1 MRVDVNTE
9 SNFYAVVLST
19 VAVVVAFFTSFAQ
32 ADDTDLFDVS
42 AVSAPARITVVVDTS
57 GSMAR
62 VENDPR
68 PEVTSYNGDCVGEQ
82 VYADREDT
90 YPYRIIGQFT
100 IQNADRKICIVR
112 SILLSFL
119 DPDVGG
125 DSVWPDNFEV
135 GLARYGVPGGVVV
148 APVSALGSIVDPD
161 SHRNRLIQSVQSL
174 TAAGSTPLVGS
185 YLEIAEYL
193 TGGQAVGA
201 ASSESDSSVWVG
213 DTSSNT
219 RYKGVDLGPQCGITN
234 NHLVFLT
241 DGASSCEKGS
251 RFTEFERE
259 SSGCSAPTNSV
270 LMGDLGTR
278 INEFVTGEVNQYHDE
293 CPANFLSTYA
303 GNSNYESYWGCLSIM
318 SDALHNHTQTDG
330 ANSVNA
336 GVTTH
341 VIAYDMGSASSD
353 VSDGMSNWAVNGGGQ
368 FVAANNSSELA
379 DAFKTISNEAILPG
393 TFVVASSGVG
403 VNQLNRFLHLDEMYF
418 AMFTPSSKPFWYGN
432 LKKYFFQVGLDG
444 ELGVYANSAKT
455 EQATDDG
462 VFLPGVLSEWSDVVP
477 AYYNTNNLQSV
488 DGDIAHV
495 GGAASKIEQ
504 PADRKLYVY
513 YDGDRHLIQPDN
525 AADTNEDIDELRT
538 KLSADYAGLLA
549 DPSGADQALLASY
562 GTDTLVPS
570 LNWVLGVDEND
581 EWIRLSQH
589 IDPSQRPAA
598 PQDTRTD
605 SNDLRTF
612 YGAPLHSSPALVNY
626 RSRDAL
632 GNALTDPDDVVF
644 ISTNDGKLYAV
655 DSDTGEE
662 HLAYMPEAMLK
673 RPSLTER
680 SPVERMYD
688 ATKPTAADGGLIYGL
703 DSSWTVWRQDVNRN
717 GNIDEAT
724 SDFVYLYG
732 GMRRG
737 GRNYYILDAT
747 NVQASETISELA
759 VLEGGTGP
767 FVNNGQSWSEPRL
780 AIINYAGTPTA
791 VFIIGGGYDTAYDN
805 GRPEALPA
813 RGAQVYIVSARY
825 FTERGTGTP
834 HQAGEVLWWAS
845 ADASGTDTTH
855 AQISALQYSI
865 PSTVKT
871 MDTDGDGYLDHFYVG
886 DMGGQV
892 HRFDVNNSNTGS
904 SNLISNIN
912 DTVIAQ
918 LGFANDGVAVVTDAD
933 DRRFFYP
940 PSVALGNCPRGSCI
954 MVAIGSGWRS
964 NPTNASVTEKF
975 YMLMDYEPFGSAQ
988 PTITETSTASA
999 NGTTLEVLA
1008 LSKTSDADSIVD
1020 VTSDPGIRGYSL
1032 QLGGTGFA
1040 AEKLMGS
1047 PLIVGGTA
1055 YFSTYYRPPVL
1066 TNTRTCQIGEG
1077 AAAIYALGL
1086 GDAQVLTVA
1095 SGLSQNAA
1103 GSMQAL
1109 ISVIEDPII
1118 DDGDGESPAPDT
1130 RRQGG
1135 LLSGTASGGRVP
1147 LNLDAI
1153 RKTRWL
1159 QMD

>member
-1 MRVDVNTE
+1 MRVGVNTK
-9 SNFYAVVLST
+9 SNFYVVALS
-19 VAVVVAFFTSFAQ
+19 AMAFVVAFFSSFAQ

-42 AVSAPARITVVVDTS
+42 AVSAPARITLVVDTS

-62 VENDPR
+62 IENDPR
-68 PEVTSYNGDCVGEQ
+68 PEVTSYNGDCSGEQ
-82 VYADREDT
+82 VYDDLEDRT
-90 YPYRIIGQFT
+90 PYRIIGQFT

-119 DPDVGG
+119 DASVGG
-125 DSVWPDNFEV
+125 EIVWPDNFEV
-135 GLARYGVPGGVVV
+135 GLARYGVPGGIIV
-148 APVSALGSIVDPD
+148 APVSQLGSIADPD
-161 SHRNRLIQSVQSL
+161 SHRNRLIQAVQSL
-174 TAAGSTPLVGS
+174 SAAGATPLVGS
-185 YLEIAEYL
+185 YLEVAEYL

-201 ASSESDSSVWVG
+201 ASSQSDSSVWVG
-213 DTSSNT
+213 DTSSDT

-241 DGASSCEKGS
+241 DGESSCEKGS
-251 RFTEFERE
+251 RFTAFERGQL
-259 SSGCSAPTNSV
+259 GCFAPTNNV
-270 LMGDLGTR
+270 LVGDMGTR

-293 CPANFLSTYA
+293 CRANFLSGYA

-318 SDALHNHTQTDG
+318 SDALYNHTQTDG

-341 VIAYDMGSASSD
+341 VIAYDMGSASAD
-353 VSDGMSNWAVNGGGQ
+353 VSGGMSNWAVSGGGQ
-368 FVAANNSSELA
+368 FVAANNSSDLA

-393 TFVVASSGVG
+393 TFVVASSGVS

-444 ELGVYANSAKT
+444 ELGVYADSAKS
-455 EQATDDG
+455 EQAVEDG
-462 VFLPGVLSEWSDVVP
+462 AFLPGVLSQWSDVVP

-488 DGDIAHV
+488 DGDIAHI

-504 PADRKLYVY
+504 PAERKLYVY

-525 AADTNEDIDELRT
+525 AADTSEDIDELRA
-538 KLSADYAGLLA
+538 KLSTDYADFLT
-549 DPSGADQALLASY
+549 DPLGADQAVLTGY
-562 GTDTLVPS
+562 GSDVLVPS

-581 EWIRLSQH
+581 EWLKLSQH
-589 IDPSQRPAA
+589 IDPSQRTAA

-626 RSRDAL
+626 RSRDAT
-632 GNALTDPDDVVF
+632 GNPLTNPDDVVF

-673 RPSLTER
+673 RPSLAER
-680 SPVERMYD
+680 SPVERMYE
-688 ATKPTAADGGLIYGL
+688 ATKPTAADGSLIYGL

-724 SDFVYLYG
+724 NDFVYLYG

-780 AIINYAGTPTA
+780 AIINYAGTPAA

-805 GRPEALPA
+805 GRPETLPA
-813 RGAQVYIVSARY
+813 LGAQVYIVSARY

-845 ADASGTDTTH
+845 ADDSGTDTTH
-855 AQISALQYSI
+855 TQISALQYSI

-871 MDTDGDGYLDHFYVG
+871 MDKDGDGYVDHFYVG

-904 SNLISNIN
+904 SNLISNAN

-918 LGFANDGVAVVTDAD
+918 LGFANDGVTVVTEAD

-940 PSVALGNCPRGSCI
+940 PSVALGNCPRGSCV

-964 NPTNASVTEKF
+964 NPTNATVTEKF
-975 YMLMDYEPFGSAQ
+975 YMLMDYEPFAGTQ
-988 PTITETSTASA
+988 PTMTETSTTEA
-999 NGTTLEVLA
+999 NGATREILA
-1008 LSKTSDADSIVD
+1008 LAKTSDAESITD
-1020 VTSDPGIRGYSL
+1020 VTTDAGIRGYSL
-1032 QLGGTGFA
+1032 QLGGTGFD

-1055 YFSTYYRPPVL
+1055 YFSTYYRPPVH
-1066 TNTRTCQIGEG
+1066 TNTQTCQIGEG

-1109 ISVIEDPII
+1109 ISVVEPLIGDPPT
-1118 DDGDGESPAPDT
+1118 GDAAPAP